1 MSAFFW
7 FLLGLIVGEAI
18 CYATVIHL
26 IRKADRNE
34 LLANFLDEY
43 RD

>member
-1 MSAFFW
+1 MSFFW

-18 CYATVIHL
+18 CYATVVHL
-26 IRKADRNE
+26 IRKFDKE
-34 LLANFLDEY
+34 EMLANFLDDY